1 MDASVASLMEK
12 KAGIDGQSIRGR
24 WVVDCVKERKWA
36 VTATLVNGL
45 CFFGE
50 RQELCRKLWLISDER
65 PRIDWDRLRF
75 NLEPSKEDYVRY
87 VE

>member
-1 MDASVASLMEK
+1 MDASVASLMEN
-12 KAGIDGQSIRGR
+12 KAGIDGQSIAGR

-45 CFFGE
+45 CFLGRGRNFAESYGLSVMRDPE
-50 RQELCRKLWLISDER
+50 STGIGFD
-65 PRIDWDRLRF
+65 F
-75 NLEPSKEDYVRY
+75 NLEPSKEDCVRY